1 MAHFKKKRGKSTP
14 AISTASLPD
23 IIFMLLF
30 FFMVVTVMREGER
43 MVQVVVPMATQLEKL
58 EKKSLVNTVYIGRPT
73 QKYQSIYG
81 TRPRVQL
88 DDKFSNHLDGDIA
101 LFLEQHKLR
110 VNEQLWGQ
118 ITTSIR
124 ADRDVTMGIV
134 TDVKTALRKSNQLK
148 INYSATLDAAR
159 MATSPN

>member
-1 MAHFKKKRGKSTP
+1 MAHFQKKRGKSTP
-14 AISTASLPD
+14 GISTASLPD

-43 MVQVVVPMATQLEKL
+43 MVQVVTPQATQLEKL
-58 EKKSLVNTVYIGRPT
+58 EKKSLVNTIYIGRPT
-73 QKYQSIYG
+73 QKYQAIYG

-88 DDKFSNHLDGDIA
+88 DDKFSNHLDADIA

-110 VNEQLWGQ
+110 VNEQLGGQ

-124 ADRDVTMGIV
+124 ADREVTMGIV
-134 TDVKTALRKSNQLK
+134 TDVKTALRNANQLK
-148 INYSATLDAAR
+148 INYSATPDAAR
-159 MATSPN
+159 LAQMN